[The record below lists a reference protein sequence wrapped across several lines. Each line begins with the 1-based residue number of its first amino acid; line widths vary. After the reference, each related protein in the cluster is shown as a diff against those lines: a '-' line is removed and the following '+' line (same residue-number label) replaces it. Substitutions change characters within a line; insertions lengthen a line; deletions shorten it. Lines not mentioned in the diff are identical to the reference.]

1 MVRYKCSLGLGNGII
16 TSCVV
21 YIGSFHIHIT
31 MEGKPNR
38 RKQKNTQM
46 YDDFRY
52 KKFIYL
58 HCGEKT
64 KLRDPRS

>member
-16 TSCVV
+16 TYCVV
-21 YIGSFHIHIT
+21 YIESFHIRIT
-31 MEGKPNR
+31 MEEKPNR

-52 KKFIYL
+52 EKFIYL
-58 HCGEKT
+58 HCGDET